1 MEERNLLTEATQD
14 VVNKELE
21 LNEVADSNA
30 DSEVDEALEMLEND
44 EDVIRLKAQEAELMN
59 LFADPRIMKAY
70 KRYTDARNG
79 GERRKVTQKE
89 KKKKKAKRRM
99 AKKSRR

>member
-1 MEERNLLTEATQD
+1 MEQENVLKNVLTEATQD
-14 VVNKELE
+14 VVNENVELD
-21 LNEVADSNA
+21 EVADS
-30 DSEVDEALEMLEND
+30 DVDEALELLKND

-59 LFADPRIMKAY
+59 LFADPRIVKAY

>member
-1 MEERNLLTEATQD
+1 MSNMEQENVLTEATQD
-14 VVNKELE
+14 VVNEDVVLD
-21 LNEVADSNA
+21 EVADS
-30 DSEVDEALEMLEND
+30 DVDEALEMLEND
-44 EDVIRLKAQEAELMN
+44 EDYARLKEKEAELMN
-59 LFADPRIMKAY
+59 LFASHSAMKAY
-70 KRYTDARNG
+70 RDARHA

>member
-1 MEERNLLTEATQD
+1 MEQENVLTEATQD
-14 VVNKELE
+14 VVNEDVVLD
-21 LNEVADSNA
+21 EVADS
-30 DSEVDEALEMLEND
+30 DVDEALEMLEND
-44 EDVIRLKAQEAELMN
+44 EDYARLKEKEAELMN
-59 LFADPRIMKAY
+59 LFADPRVMKAY